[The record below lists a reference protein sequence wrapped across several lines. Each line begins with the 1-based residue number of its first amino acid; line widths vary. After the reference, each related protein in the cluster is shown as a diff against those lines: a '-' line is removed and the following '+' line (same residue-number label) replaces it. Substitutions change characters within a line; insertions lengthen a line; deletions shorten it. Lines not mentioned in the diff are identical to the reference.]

1 MHLLIAD
8 DHALHRDLMRAKL
21 ESVYPEATI
30 HEAEDYAQVASACAR
45 YRPKLLS
52 LDLFMPGMGVLMGVQ
67 NIVRQ
72 FPDVEVLICSA
83 VDNPILVCTLLAFGI
98 KGYISKSMPADM
110 LMEAIDRVLHGG
122 TYVPERFRADASPL
136 TRRQSEILGMI
147 CSGLSNKEIAQR
159 LGVSVS
165 TVKFHTGLILEAL
178 GVQNRQQAM
187 SLCGLA

>member
-8 DHALHRDLMRAKL
+8 DHALHRDLMHAKL
-21 ESVYPEATI
+21 ESAYPGAMI
-30 HEAEDYAQVASACAR
+30 HEAEDYAQTKSACAR
-45 YRPKLLS
+45 FRPKLLI

-67 NIVRQ
+67 DIVQ
-72 FPDVEVLICSA
+72 QYQDTGVLICSA

-98 KGYISKSMPADM
+98 KGYIAKSMPAGM
-110 LMEAIDRVLHGG
+110 LMDAIDKVLKGG
-122 TYVPERFRADASPL
+122 TYVPEPFRSDSTRL

-147 CSGLSNKEIAQR
+147 CSGLSNKEIAQH

>member
-1 MHLLIAD
+1 MLIAD

-21 ESVYPEATI
+21 ESAYPEATI
-30 HEAEDYAQVASACAR
+30 HEAEDYAQVKSACAK
-45 YRPKLLS
+45 YKPKLLS
-52 LDLFMPGMGVLMGVQ
+52 LDLFMPGMGVLMGVHEIIQ
-67 NIVRQ
+67 Q
-72 FPDVEVLICSA
+72 FPETDVLICSA
-83 VDNPILVCTLLAFGI
+83 VDNAILVATLLAFGI
-98 KGYISKSMPADM
+98 KGYISKSMPAEM

-122 TYVPERFRADASPL
+122 TYVPEPYRSTSVRL

-159 LGVSVS
+159 LDVSVS